1 MPYATSGPCKIY
13 YESHGSGPPLVLVH
27 GAGGNH
33 AIWWQQVAH
42 FRAKHRVITVDLR
55 GFGRSD
61 TVSDGPDSLDFPVDI
76 HAVLQH
82 ADAAPAVLLGQSIGA
97 VAALRCAVRH
107 PESAAAVVLANS
119 VGGLSHPELTPLV
132 KADRAEAEKLAVI
145 DRLLTKPF
153 QERQPAMTLLFQQI
167 GTFNQAKMPDLRNV
181 SSPGPAPDEVL
192 RAGVKVHFIAGETD
206 RVLSPA
212 TARKAQSL
220 LPGSTIEV
228 VAGAPHSMYW
238 EAPELFNATLERGL
252 RTIHGAP

>member
-1 MPYATSGPCKIY
+1 MPYAMSGQCRIY

-42 FRAKHRVITVDLR
+42 FRASRRVITVDLR

-61 TVSDGPDSLDFPVDI
+61 TVSDGPDSLEFPEDI

-82 ADAAPAVLLGQSIGA
+82 AEAAPAALLGQSIGA
-97 VAALRCAVRH
+97 VAALRCAIRH
-107 PESAAAVVLANS
+107 PERVAAVVLANS

-153 QERQPAMTLLFQQI
+153 QEQQAAKTLLFQQI
-167 GTFNQAKMPDLRNV
+167 GTFNQARMQDLRNM
-181 SSPGPAPDEVL
+181 SAPGPTPEEVQ
-192 RAGVKVHFIAGETD
+192 RSGVKVHFIAGETD
-206 RVLSPA
+206 RVLSPP

-220 LPGSTIEV
+220 LPGSTLDV

-238 EAPELFNATLERGL
+238 ESPDLFNGTLDRCL
-252 RTIHGAP
+252 QTIQGIA

>member
-1 MPYATSGPCKIY
+1 MPYAMSGHCEIY

-42 FRAKHRVITVDLR
+42 FRARHRVITVDLR

-61 TVSDGPDSLDFPVDI
+61 TVTDGPDCLDFPADI

-82 ADAAPAVLLGQSIGA
+82 AEAAPAVLLGQSIGA
-97 VAALRCAVRH
+97 VAALRCAVSH
-107 PESAAAVVLANS
+107 PDRVSAVVLANS

-153 QERQPAMTLLFQQI
+153 QEQQAAKTLLFLQI
-167 GTFNQAKMPDLRNV
+167 GTFNQAKMQDVRNLAT
-181 SSPGPAPDEVL
+181 PGPTPDDL
-192 RAGVKVHFIAGETD
+192 QRSGIKVHFIAGETD
-206 RVLSPA
+206 KVLSPP

-220 LPGSTIEV
+220 LPGSTIDV

-238 EAPELFNATLERGL
+238 ELPDLFNKSLERCL
-252 RTIHGAP
+252 QTIHGAA

>member
-1 MPYATSGPCKIY
+1 MPYTTSGQCKIY

-33 AIWWQQVAH
+33 AIWWQQVAY
-42 FRAKHRVITVDLR
+42 FRAQYRVITIDLR

-61 TVSDGPDSLDFPVDI
+61 TVSDGPDSLDFAEDV

-82 ADAAPAVLLGQSIGA
+82 AEAAPAALLGQSIGA
-97 VAALRCAVRH
+97 VAALRCAIKHSER
-107 PESAAAVVLANS
+107 AAAVVLANS

-145 DRLLTKPF
+145 DRLLTKQF
-153 QERQPAMTLLFQQI
+153 QEQQAPRTLLFQQI
-167 GTFNQAKMPDLRNV
+167 GTFNQAKMQDIRNLSV
-181 SSPGPAPDEVL
+181 PGPTPEEVQ
-192 RAGVKVHFIAGETD
+192 RSGVKVHFIAGETD
-206 RVLSPA
+206 RVLSPR

-220 LPGSTIEV
+220 LPGSTIDV

-238 EAPELFNATLERGL
+238 EAPDLFNASLERCL
-252 RTIHGAP
+252 RAIHGAA

>member
-1 MPYATSGPCKIY
+1 MPYAMSGQCRIY

-42 FRAKHRVITVDLR
+42 FRARHRVITVDLR

-61 TVSDGPDSLDFPVDI
+61 TVSDGPDSLDFPEDI

-82 ADAAPAVLLGQSIGA
+82 AEAAPAVLLGQSIGA

-107 PESAAAVVLANS
+107 PERVAAVVLANS

-153 QERQPAMTLLFQQI
+153 QEQQAAKTLLFLEI
-167 GTFNQAKMPDLRNV
+167 GTFNQAKMPDLRNM
-181 SSPGPAPDEVL
+181 STPGPTPDEV
-192 RAGVKVHFIAGETD
+192 RRSGVKVHFIAGETD
-206 RVLSPA
+206 RVLSPP

-220 LPGSTIEV
+220 LTSSTLDV

-238 EAPELFNATLERGL
+238 EVPELFNTSLEGCL
-252 RTIHGAP
+252 HPSHGAA